1 MTALHDLNQ
10 GIWPALRRLHGL
22 QAVWSASVLVAF
34 PVALRHWQR
43 MVIKEA
49 HLEVLSGAAAT
60 GAVFAELFMIKSLLV
75 FDPLQRVRGGLR
87 SLSDE
92 DSEPPS
98 PAWNTSR
105 VRPSV
110 KHCCSAR
117 QLV

>member
-1 MTALHDLNQ
+1 M
-10 GIWPALRRLHGL
+10 
-22 QAVWSASVLVAF
+22 LVAF

-75 FDPLQRVRGGLR
+75 FDPLQRLRGGLR

-105 VRPSV
+105 VSFR
-110 KHCCSAR
+110 CSLGAAMLFCR
-117 QLV
+117 QVV

>member
-1 MTALHDLNQ
+1 M
-10 GIWPALRRLHGL
+10 
-22 QAVWSASVLVAF
+22 LVAF

-87 SLSDE
+87 GLSDE

-105 VRPSV
+105 VSW
-110 KHCCSAR
+110 
-117 QLV
+117 LVEHGVCTVILPGR

>member
-1 MTALHDLNQ
+1 M
-10 GIWPALRRLHGL
+10 
-22 QAVWSASVLVAF
+22 LVAF

-87 SLSDE
+87 SLSEE

-105 VRPSV
+105 VRPSMRHWGRKV
-110 KHCCSAR
+110 ALQAGGVALNVGAWGCMLGR
-117 QLV
+117 QQQGKSI